1 MMTSSFTL
9 EYPIA
14 HNSTKK
20 WVPNIPRTPMPMQ
33 LHRLGVRE
41 PVWMNIYDRAEG
53 VVERAA
59 IKEQNKRQLDQWLLD
74 ELRSQKRTKE
84 HMKEARAKV
93 ARDKEVHTEST
104 HRGWNTLLNE
114 CIRKLGVYGV
124 STTLILDTKT
134 NMIFGVD
141 FRCDASKLLSNKLK
155 LQFDHR
161 ADTWT
166 WPRDEVPA
174 ELALLHVDNRAW
186 TSVWDRLKR
195 THVLAL
201 VWEGEKDVVQ
211 GNFARSL
218 RGANSILNS
227 SAGYI
232 KTMQEMSRL
241 ERAIESEWGQL
252 LEFAEDALYMWGIS
266 VRLSFGER
274 GAKTKYSGIILRFR
288 PIVSTVPVVGDVTIA
303 MPLPSTP
310 ASEEMN
316 HDEVIHA

>member
-1 MMTSSFTL
+1 M
-9 EYPIA
+9 
-14 HNSTKK
+14 
-20 WVPNIPRTPMPMQ
+20 
-33 LHRLGVRE
+33 
-41 PVWMNIYDRAEG
+41 
-53 VVERAA
+53 
-59 IKEQNKRQLDQWLLD
+59 
-74 ELRSQKRTKE
+74 
-84 HMKEARAKV
+84 
-93 ARDKEVHTEST
+93 
-104 HRGWNTLLNE
+104 
-114 CIRKLGVYGV
+114 YGV
-124 STTLILDTKT
+124 STTLVLDTKT